1 MEKKWISGF
10 ILQSRSFDQ
19 DGRHYL
25 SFSGVGEKGPF
36 ELLFTKERPL
46 YFIETAA
53 AKKHEAMLKGLATV
67 KDLPLKT
74 LQFQPVSVLYFPT
87 QRALYD
93 SLDVLNKLGV
103 RVYESDVKSQD
114 RFLMER
120 FINAEILYTEG
131 AKDREDP
138 EIKPGRYRPDFV
150 ICSLDIETGQKGELY
165 SIGLVTRKGARQ
177 ESWVLMVDETG
188 EYKNEVSEHY
198 QLMFFPSE
206 QSLMQSFLSIWKQ
219 INPDLILGWH
229 VIGFDFKFLK
239 KVAERHRVKLSL
251 GRNQEEMHLYES
263 KPGKWG
269 GQIAG
274 RVILDGPPTLRG
286 CFYKFSNFKLDT
298 VARELLGIG
307 KDISA
312 ETSKGKVEEI
322 ERRFRSDKKALAYYN
337 FLDCELVL
345 KIFDHLQLIDLMVKR
360 STISGLMIE
369 NTGVSTLAFDHCYLP
384 KLHREGLIAPSR
396 MDREFTESSGGG
408 YVMEPL
414 LGMHE
419 HVAVF
424 DFKSLYP
431 SVIRTFNIDP
441 LSRAMAEKTENK
453 AEKVMTPEGY
463 EFSRTHSLLPKMI
476 EELLQLREKAKLE
489 KDQALSQ
496 SIKILMNSFYGV
508 MGSPHCRFYHADL
521 PQGITTTGQWILKTA
536 ISYFERAGYQV
547 IYGDTD
553 SVFVRLKNEDYGN
566 YHKRSAELAKEFNSF
581 LTGEIR
587 KKFSLTSHLELQFEK
602 LFRKIYMPP
611 MRGGLGAA
619 KKRYVGLIV
628 EQGVEKLTF
637 SGMEF
642 VRTDWTIFAKNLQ
655 YKLYDFLF
663 KDLSLKDLIK
673 ETLERLKQ
681 GQFDDELIYS
691 KKLSKPAR
699 DYTKQI
705 PVHIRAV
712 LALPVEEQNEIR
724 EIEYYMT
731 LRGPIPA
738 SLEPKDLDYA
748 HYIEKQLKPIAAD
761 LLNLQGVRI
770 EEILEGDQLSL
781 F

>member
-25 SFSGVGEKGPF
+25 SFSGVGENGPF

-53 AKKHEAMLKGLATV
+53 AKKHEAMLKGLASV
-67 KDLPLKT
+67 KDLPLQS
-74 LQFQPVSVLYFPT
+74 LQFQPVSVLYFST
-87 QRALYD
+87 QLALYD
-93 SLDVLNKLGV
+93 SLEVLNKLGV
-103 RVYESDVKSQD
+103 RVYEADVKSHD

-120 FINAEILYTEG
+120 FINAEIQYTEN
-131 AKDREDP
+131 DRDP
-138 EIKPGRYRPDFV
+138 EIKPARYRPNFTL
-150 ICSLDIETGQKGELY
+150 CSLDIETGQKGQLY
-165 SIGLVTRKGARQ
+165 SIGLVTRKGAKE
-177 ESWVLMVDETG
+177 ESWILMVDEACSS
-188 EYKNEVSEHY
+188 KNEETENYS
-198 QLMFFPSE
+198 LLFFSSE
-206 QSLMQSFLSIWKQ
+206 QSLMQAFLALWKQ
-219 INPDLILGWH
+219 INPDIILGWH

-239 KVAERHRVKLSL
+239 KVAERHRLKLSL
-251 GRNQEEMHLYES
+251 GRNQEEIYLYES

-269 GQIAG
+269 GQIPG

-298 VARELLGIG
+298 VAKELLGVG

-345 KIFDHLQLIDLMVKR
+345 KIFDHLQLIDLMLKR

-384 KLHREGLIAPSR
+384 KLHREGYIAPSR
-396 MDREFTESSGGG
+396 MEREFTESSGGG

-441 LSRAMAEKTENK
+441 LSRALAEKS
-453 AEKVMTPEGY
+453 EKIMTPEGY
-463 EFSRTHSLLPKMI
+463 EFSRQHSLLPKMI
-476 EELLQLREKAKLE
+476 QELLELREKAKRE

-536 ISYFERAGYQV
+536 ISYFENQGYQV

-566 YHKRSAELAKEFNSF
+566 YHKRSGELAKEFNAF
-581 LTGEIR
+581 LTIEIR
-587 KKFSLTSHLELQFEK
+587 KKFALTSYLELQFEK
-602 LFRKIYMPP
+602 VFRKIYMPP
-611 MRGGLGAA
+611 MRGGAGAA
-619 KKRYVGLIV
+619 KKRYVGLLV
-628 EQGVEKLTF
+628 EQGVEQLSF

-642 VRTDWTIFAKNLQ
+642 VRSDWTVFAKNLQ
-655 YKLYDFLF
+655 YKLYDYLF
-663 KDLSLKDLIK
+663 KDMSLKDLIK
-673 ETLERLKQ
+673 ETLQSLKQ
-681 GQFDDELIYS
+681 GQFDQELIYT
-691 KKLSKPAR
+691 KKLSKPAS
-699 DYTKQI
+699 DYTRQI

-712 LALPVEEQNEIR
+712 LALPIEEQKEIR
-724 EIEYYMT
+724 EIEYLMT

-738 SLEPKDLDYA
+738 SQSPVDLDYA

-761 LLNLQGVRI
+761 LLSLQGVRI